1 PTNGET
7 NPPPAT
13 GRIPRKAD
21 ALPAILSC
29 RCIPNEKHVVF
40 TIPKLETTRKS
51 DKSKTNNG
59 KLNKTEINNSTP
71 PKKEVVTPHFNKCVS
86 YILNANLPVSCAAII
101 IPNPFTAKIMEY
113 VNGVT

>member
-7 NPPPAT
+7 NPPPAN

-86 YILNANLPVSCAAII
+86 SILNTNLPVSCAAMILP
-101 IPNPFTAKIMEY
+101 IPFIEKRTQY
-113 VNGVT
+113 VKGVT